1 MSTHTTIRMLNE
13 YGCSWP
19 FFGWD
24 SALEQDDF
32 PLPAELS
39 DQLLTWTRDFDMNYH
54 EERGWPSVEHRNA
67 AYREGLRLAQVVQ
80 EAVGPDVE
88 ITFTFWETLVNGQ
101 DLPLA
106 G

>member
-1 MSTHTTIRMLNE
+1 M
-13 YGCSWP
+13 
-19 FFGWD
+19 
-24 SALEQDDF
+24 
-32 PLPAELS
+32 
-39 DQLLTWTRDFDMNYH
+39 
-54 EERGWPSVEHRNA
+54 EHRNA

-101 DLPLA
+101 DLPLE